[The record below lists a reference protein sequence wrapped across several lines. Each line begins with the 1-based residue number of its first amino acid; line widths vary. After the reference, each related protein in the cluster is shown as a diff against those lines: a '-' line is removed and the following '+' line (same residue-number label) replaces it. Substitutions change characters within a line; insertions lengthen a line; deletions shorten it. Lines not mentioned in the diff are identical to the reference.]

1 MTNEEIIDRKK
12 RNRKV
17 HKLRVSK
24 LTVLVG
30 FKMLVKHSSARW
42 LAFVFSKMYMRNLR
56 TFKLLSKPLE
66 RDVIV
71 ENWELAMLTCE
82 PFSEQTKRVV
92 NSRK

>member
-1 MTNEEIIDRKK
+1 M
-12 RNRKV
+12 
-17 HKLRVSK
+17 VS
-24 LTVLVG
+24 
-30 FKMLVKHSSARW
+30 
-42 LAFVFSKMYMRNLR
+42 FVFSKMSMRNLR
-56 TFKLLSKPLE
+56 TFKLMSKPLE

>member
-24 LTVLVG
+24 LTVPVG
-30 FKMLVKHSSARW
+30 LKMLVKHSSARW
-42 LAFVFSKMYMRNLR
+42 LAFVFSKMSMRNLR

>member
-17 HKLRVSK
+17 YKLRVSK
-24 LTVLVG
+24 LTVGL
-30 FKMLVKHSSARW
+30 KMLVKHSSARW
-42 LAFVFSKMYMRNLR
+42 LAFVFSKMSMRNLR

>member
-24 LTVLVG
+24 LRVG
-30 FKMLVKHSSARW
+30 LKMLVKHSSARW
-42 LAFVFSKMYMRNLR
+42 LAFVFSKMSMRNLR

>member
-24 LTVLVG
+24 LRVG
-30 FKMLVKHSSARW
+30 LKMLVKHSSARW
-42 LAFVFSKMYMRNLR
+42 LAFVFSKMSMRNLR

-71 ENWELAMLTCE
+71 ENWELAMLTYE

>member
-24 LTVLVG
+24 LTVG
-30 FKMLVKHSSARW
+30 WKMLVKHSSARW
-42 LAFVFSKMYMRNLR
+42 LAFVFSKMSMRNLR